1 MFEKIGIL
9 SNIHETDIHKE
20 YDLLR
25 YCLFDSNTLKD
36 TEKMKGVTNVVHC
49 ALLFTCMRSNFFVFG
64 SLQYY
69 EIINNVHSLYSGFIL
84 PKIMGEE

>member
-9 SNIHETDIHKE
+9 SNIHEIDIRKE
-20 YDLLR
+20 YD
-25 YCLFDSNTLKD
+25 CLFDSNTLKD

-69 EIINNVHSLYSGFIL
+69 EIINNVHSLYSSFIL